1 MQAPQTPDSKNR
13 SGAGSPA
20 KEIFARVWA
29 LWGLV
34 TFASTFLIIVI
45 PSMCSYLMPYMKGQ
59 VFFIRIG
66 RIWMRV
72 WLFLIGCRLSIQG
85 REYFE
90 PGENYI
96 VAFNHNA
103 LLDAPLSAPFLP
115 GANKTIAKKSFAQV
129 PIFGW
134 FYRRGAIL
142 VDRNSHKSRI
152 RSYEEM
158 KKVLTSGM
166 HMCLYPEGT
175 RNRTGLPL
183 KPFYDGAFKLA
194 ADTGKKIIPCVLVG
208 TREAMP
214 IHKVFYLMPTPLK
227 IFFLPPV
234 SPEHYDVKTL
244 REKTFQVM
252 WDKYEAE
259 TSGDRQKPDGA

>member
-1 MQAPQTPDSKNR
+1 MQEPKKPYFRNP
-13 SGAGSPA
+13 SGAISPA

-29 LWGLV
+29 VWGLL
-34 TFASTFLIIVI
+34 TFVITFLIIFI
-45 PSMCSYLMPYMKGQ
+45 PSMCSYLMPEMQGQ
-59 VFFIRIG
+59 KFFIRVG
-66 RIWMRV
+66 RVWMRV
-72 WLFLIGCRLSIQG
+72 WLFLIGCRLSIRG
-85 REYFE
+85 RENFK

-96 VAFNHNA
+96 VTFNHNA

-129 PIFGW
+129 PLFGW

-142 VDRNSHKSRI
+142 VDRKSDKSRI

-158 KKVLTSGM
+158 KKVLKAGM

-175 RNRTGLPL
+175 RNRTGQPL
-183 KPFYDGAFKLA
+183 KPFFDGAFKLA

-214 IHKVFYLMPTPLK
+214 IEKSFYLLPTPLK
-227 IFFLPPV
+227 IFFLPPL
-234 SPEHYDVKTL
+234 SPEHNDVKTL
-244 REKTFQVM
+244 REKTFQLM
-252 WDKYEAE
+252 WEKYEAE
-259 TSGDRQKPDGA
+259 TTGNCNTSA